1 MNLPYSDD
9 LRSFSIFFLFSER
22 KDVDVEIALYAA
34 ALNENERTLLISI
47 IHLMFVLSAY
57 HFEEQVGFAPYSWRD
72 PFHAPWKLLDIYS
85 VIIFSAA
92 AISDSLFFSLF
103 FLHLHMPLFFL
114 YYVDA
119 ILFTPVCHSVHIRIY
134 RSAALLYIF
143 PFFYMIRDIHN
154 GISSE
159 KKRWG
164 GEVFAINF
172 ALGPRTAAA
181 TDISS
186 LRLYGGER
194 AGNDV
199 WISDFDL
206 CPPSNRTT
214 PLYSWKCLPIQSI
227 QPNYIAITKKEEK
240 RNIF

>member
-22 KDVDVEIALYAA
+22 KDVDVEIGLYAA

-92 AISDSLFFSLF
+92 AISDVSFSSSLFFSPSPYASFLSVLCGRHSFYSRLPLSTYTYISVCCSTLYLSF
-103 FLHLHMPLFFL
+103 FIWYGTFIMESP
-114 YYVDA
+114 
-119 ILFTPVCHSVHIRIY
+119 PKKIY
-134 RSAALLYIF
+134 KYI
-143 PFFYMIRDIHN
+143 
-154 GISSE
+154 G
-159 KKRWG
+159 RWG

-172 ALGPRTAAA
+172 ALGPRAAAA

-186 LRLYGGER
+186 LRLYGGREQEMMYGFPTLIYVR
-194 AGNDV
+194 HLTGP
-199 WISDFDL
+199 
-206 CPPSNRTT
+206 PPST
-214 PLYSWKCLPIQSI
+214 PGNVCQFNQSNQTI
-227 QPNYIAITKKEEK
+227 SP
-240 RNIF
+240 